1 MRVTTDLW
9 VSALLRRVFGA
20 GVVVLIGS
28 RAGMVV
34 AAEAAVVI
42 DNFTFSPA
50 EITVKAGDTVEWVN
64 NDFVDHTATATSG
77 EWDVMI
83 VAGQSAR
90 QEMTK
95 PGTIKYFCRAHPDMT
110 GTITIVNK

>member
-1 MRVTTDLW
+1 MRT
-9 VSALLRRVFGA
+9 ALRG
-20 GVVVLIGS
+20 
-28 RAGMVV
+28 
-34 AAEAAVVI
+34 AAVVLLLQI
-42 DNFTFSPA
+42 ASAHVGIAGEVVQVTINDLAFSPA

-64 NDFVDHTATATSG
+64 NDFIDHTATATSG

>member
-1 MRVTTDLW
+1 MRTAMRC
-9 VSALLRRVFGA
+9 SALVLLLQIASAHVGIA
-20 GVVVLIGS
+20 GEVVQVKINDL
-28 RAGMVV
+28 A
-34 AAEAAVVI
+34 
-42 DNFTFSPA
+42 FSPA

-64 NDFVDHTATATSG
+64 NDFIDHTATATSG

-95 PGTIKYFCRAHPDMT
+95 TGTIKYFCRVHPDMT

>member
-1 MRVTTDLW
+1 MRC
-9 VSALLRRVFGA
+9 SALVLLLQIASAHVGIA
-20 GVVVLIGS
+20 GEVVQVKINDL
-28 RAGMVV
+28 A
-34 AAEAAVVI
+34 
-42 DNFTFSPA
+42 FSPA

>member
-1 MRVTTDLW
+1 MRT
-9 VSALLRRVFGA
+9 ALRG
-20 GVVVLIGS
+20 
-28 RAGMVV
+28 
-34 AAEAAVVI
+34 AAVVLLLQI
-42 DNFTFSPA
+42 ASAHVGIAGEVVQVTINDLAFSPA

-64 NDFVDHTATATSG
+64 NDFIDHTATATSG

-95 PGTIKYFCRAHPDMT
+95 TGTIKYFCRVHPDMT

>member
-1 MRVTTDLW
+1 MRRAMRCSAIVLLLQIASAHVGIAGEVVQVRISDL
-9 VSALLRRVFGA
+9 A
-20 GVVVLIGS
+20 
-28 RAGMVV
+28 
-34 AAEAAVVI
+34 
-42 DNFTFSPA
+42 FSPA
-50 EITVKAGDTVEWVN
+50 DIKVNAGDTVEWVN

>member
-1 MRVTTDLW
+1 MRTAMRC
-9 VSALLRRVFGA
+9 SALVLLLQITSAHVGIA
-20 GVVVLIGS
+20 GEVVQVKINDL
-28 RAGMVV
+28 A
-34 AAEAAVVI
+34 
-42 DNFTFSPA
+42 FSPA

-64 NDFVDHTATATSG
+64 NDFIDHTATATSG

-95 PGTIKYFCRAHPDMT
+95 TGTIRYFCRVHPDMT